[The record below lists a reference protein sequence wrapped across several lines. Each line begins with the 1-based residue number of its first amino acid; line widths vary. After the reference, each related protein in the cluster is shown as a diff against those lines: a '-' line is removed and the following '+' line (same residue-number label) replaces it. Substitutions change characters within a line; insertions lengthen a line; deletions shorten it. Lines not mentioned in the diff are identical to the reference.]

1 MAQSPIAYIVVG
13 VIFPSPS
20 LPLVMSRL
28 MCPSSTPHSTALNFS
43 DQNHEP
49 WRRSWISLGT
59 DPGQAPPA
67 QSCFALSPKTLVGI
81 GWNRLLPR
89 GYRLSR
95 IRQHSFKAALL
106 TSIGIAVVVA
116 SLSTQLA
123 FALVQ

>member
-1 MAQSPIAYIVVG
+1 MAQSQIAYIVVG
-13 VIFPSPS
+13 VIFPSLS
-20 LPLVMSRL
+20 LPPLMSRL
-28 MCPSSTPHSTALNFS
+28 TCPSSTPHSTALNFS

-67 QSCFALSPKTLVGI
+67 QRCFALSPKTLVGI
-81 GWNRLLPR
+81 GYRLLPR

-106 TSIGIAVVVA
+106 TSIGIARA

-123 FALVQ
+123 IALVQ